1 MNKTLRR
8 YIIIAMLTAM
18 AMALSI
24 LESFIPMLIPGV
36 KIGLANVIILIML
49 YEFKIREAFLVD
61 LFRIFLAALLRGTL
75 FSPTFLMSLTGGMCS
90 FFVMLLLS
98 RIKSITPIFVG
109 VLGSISHVFGQI
121 IMAIIIIERL
131 EIIYYLP
138 FIALLSI
145 LTGILSGLA
154 AKVYLKKSITKRFI
168 D

>member
-1 MNKTLRR
+1 MNKTLKRF
-8 YIIIAMLTAM
+8 IIIAMLTSM
-18 AMALSI
+18 AMVLSI
-24 LESFIPMLIPGV
+24 LESFIPMVIPGV

-75 FSPTFLMSLTGGMCS
+75 LSPTFLMSLTGGMCS
-90 FFVMLLLS
+90 FFVMMLFS
-98 RIKSITPIFVG
+98 RFKNISPIFVG
-109 VLGSISHVFGQI
+109 VFGSVAHVFGQI
-121 IMAIIIIERL
+121 IMAIILIERV

-154 AKVYLKKSITKRFI
+154 TSVYLKKSITKRFI